1 MLPAVLAFCPSMLS
15 LERLDI
21 ILVWN
26 KRIVIHAD
34 PPCSS
39 RSGLLQQAEVSTILL
54 VNSEP
59 SPFYDPL
66 GAKKTVLNT

>member
-1 MLPAVLAFCPSMLS
+1 MLLAVLVFCPSMLS
-15 LERLDI
+15 LERLDTI
-21 ILVWN
+21 PAWN

-39 RSGLLQQAEVSTILL
+39 RSGLLRQAELPTILR